1 MASATQLEG
10 AAPAGQGPLGRALAQ
25 LSARE
30 AWLLAG
36 LAMLLLA
43 AGAYYAMQRSAGERD
58 RYVAAQAD
66 LALAQ
71 QTRAAATQQGGA
83 ASTDQAQLATAESWS
98 THARDLWLARLAIE
112 QRLSAAAVAAR
123 LPTPQ
128 IKVAEGL
135 ESDSDIP
142 LLKAEVTEVPIC
154 PPRGKGSMRGLA
166 AEGPAVVVRQIDVS
180 DAAMSQFT
188 VTLLVPVKLDQAP
201 AAPSSD
207 APAAGPAAGAR
218 RPRSRRASAARRCSA
233 ARCWWDGRCPP
244 CRPRRRWP

>member
-43 AGAYYAMQRSAGERD
+43 AGAYYAMQWSAGERD

-128 IKVAEGL
+128 IKVAEVL

-142 LLKAEVTEVPIC
+142 LLKAEVSGPYLPTPWL
-154 PPRGKGSMRGLA
+154 GFMRGLA
-166 AEGPAVVVRQIDVS
+166 AEGPAVVVDKIDVS

-207 APAAGPAAGAR
+207 APAAGPAA
-218 RPRSRRASAARRCSA
+218 
-233 ARCWWDGRCPP
+233 
-244 CRPRRRWP
+244 

>member
-25 LSARE
+25 LSVRE

-36 LAMLLLA
+36 LALLLLA
-43 AGAYYAMQRSAGERD
+43 AGAYYAMQWSAGERD

-142 LLKAEVTEVPIC
+142 LLKAEVSGPYLPTPWLAF
-154 PPRGKGSMRGLA
+154 MRGLA
-166 AEGPAVVVRQIDVS
+166 AEGPSVVVDKVDVS
-180 DAAMSQFT
+180 DASMSQFT

-207 APAAGPAAGAR
+207 APAAGPAA
-218 RPRSRRASAARRCSA
+218 
-233 ARCWWDGRCPP
+233 
-244 CRPRRRWP
+244 

>member
-36 LAMLLLA
+36 LAVLVLV
-43 AGAYYAMQRSAGERD
+43 AGAYYAMQWSAGERD

-66 LALAQ
+66 LALAG
-71 QTRAAATQQGGA
+71 QTRTAAAQQGGA
-83 ASTDQAQLATAESWS
+83 ASADLAQLATAQAWS

-123 LPTPQ
+123 LPSPQ
-128 IKVAEGL
+128 IKLAEGL
-135 ESDSDIP
+135 ETDSDIP
-142 LLKAEVTEVPIC
+142 LLKAEVSGPYL
-154 PPRGKGSMRGLA
+154 PGPWLAFMRDLA
-166 AEGPAVVVRQIDVS
+166 AEGPAVVVDKIDVS
-180 DAAMSQFT
+180 DASTAQFT

-201 AAPSSD
+201 AAAAGSDLPGAD
-207 APAAGPAAGAR
+207 APATGPGV
-218 RPRSRRASAARRCSA
+218 
-233 ARCWWDGRCPP
+233 
-244 CRPRRRWP
+244 

>member
-25 LSARE
+25 LSVRE

-36 LAMLLLA
+36 LAMLLLVS
-43 AGAYYAMQRSAGERD
+43 GAYYAMQWSAGERD

-142 LLKAEVTEVPIC
+142 LLKAEVSGPYLPTPWL
-154 PPRGKGSMRGLA
+154 GFMRGLA
-166 AEGPAVVVRQIDVS
+166 AEGPAVVVDKIDVS

-207 APAAGPAAGAR
+207 APAAGPAA
-218 RPRSRRASAARRCSA
+218 
-233 ARCWWDGRCPP
+233 
-244 CRPRRRWP
+244 

>member
-25 LSARE
+25 LSVRE

-36 LAMLLLA
+36 LAMLVLA
-43 AGAYYAMQRSAGERD
+43 AGAYYAMQWSAGERD

-71 QTRAAATQQGGA
+71 QTRTAATRQGGA
-83 ASTDQAQLATAESWS
+83 ASADLAQLATAEGWS

-123 LPTPQ
+123 LPSPQ

-135 ESDSDIP
+135 ETDSDIP
-142 LLKAEVTEVPIC
+142 LLKAEVSGPYL
-154 PPRGKGSMRGLA
+154 PGSWLAFMRGLA
-166 AEGPAVVVRQIDVS
+166 AGRPAVVVDKIDVS
-180 DAAMSQFT
+180 DASTAQFT

-201 AAPSSD
+201 AAAPGSDLPGAD
-207 APAAGPAAGAR
+207 APAPGPGA
-218 RPRSRRASAARRCSA
+218 
-233 ARCWWDGRCPP
+233 
-244 CRPRRRWP
+244 